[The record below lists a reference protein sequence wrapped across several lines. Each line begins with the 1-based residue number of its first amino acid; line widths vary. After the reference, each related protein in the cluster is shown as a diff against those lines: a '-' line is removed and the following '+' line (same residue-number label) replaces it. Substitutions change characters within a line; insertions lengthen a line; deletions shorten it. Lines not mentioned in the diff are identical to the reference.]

1 MHGSSG
7 DNHDNDDVAIM
18 MMVVMIRKMVSMTTT
33 TMTTLCGRTTHLGE
47 MICQPAPAYLCSR
60 SWLQIWILYL
70 RVMVWQINM
79 SLLPPDKFV
88 KILVWQMGRV
98 ERTPWPSV
106 MPTSYKLNFDAD
118 TLSQHVCNFA
128 IGVRSLAIKVE
139 SKGYLT
145 HRNWKQCVS
154 MALCEIY

>member
-1 MHGSSG
+1 MAAVEMITIQQGVERQGNNNNES
-7 DNHDNDDVAIM
+7 HDNDDVAIM
-18 MMVVMIRKMVSMTTT
+18 MMVVTIRKMVRMMTTP
-33 TMTTLCGRTTHLGE
+33 MTTLCGSTTHLGE

-98 ERTPWPSV
+98 AHTL
-106 MPTSYKLNFDAD
+106 TLCDAD
-118 TLSQHVCNFA
+118 FLQAQLWRGHLEPTCVQLCNWGPI
-128 IGVRSLAIKVE
+128 IGNQSWF
-139 SKGYLT
+139 KGI
-145 HRNWKQCVS
+145 S
-154 MALCEIY
+154 DA